1 MFVKMVTRSLTGASD
16 SRIGDNSA
24 NVFSDRGDHLVWSQP
39 IGMNTKPRRF
49 TGLAAV
55 FSNAV
60 AAGSVASRSGR
71 AVVAPA
77 GFGDVRRGGG
87 CLVIRIVLD
96 FPFWGADGL

>member
-60 AAGSVASRSGR
+60 AAGIIASRSGR
-71 AVVAPA
+71 AIVAPTV
-77 GFGDVRRGGG
+77 FRNVRRGSAF
-87 CLVIRIVLD
+87 LVIIMVLT
-96 FPFWGADGL
+96 FSFGTACCL